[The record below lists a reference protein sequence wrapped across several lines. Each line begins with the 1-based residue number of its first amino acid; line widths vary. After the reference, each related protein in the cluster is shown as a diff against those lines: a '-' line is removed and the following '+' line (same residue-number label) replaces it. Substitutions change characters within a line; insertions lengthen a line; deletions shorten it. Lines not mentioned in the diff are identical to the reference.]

1 MKYEWAKFF
10 IILGN
15 LITQEVTETEA
26 EEMTLV
32 EKEEIDTVLSQNR
45 LKFKRE
51 NDSSYCLGD
60 VGA

>member
-10 IILGN
+10 IILGY
-15 LITQEVTETEA
+15 LITQMVTETEA

-32 EKEEIDTVLSQNR
+32 EKEEIDTVLSQKR

-51 NDSSYCLGD
+51 NDSSYCSEE

>member
-1 MKYEWAKFF
+1 M
-10 IILGN
+10 
-15 LITQEVTETEA
+15 VTETEA

-32 EKEEIDTVLSQNR
+32 EKEEIDTVLSQKR

-51 NDSSYCLGD
+51 NDSSYCSEE